1 MNIKNPLIEWYT
13 YRSHRLVQRER
24 CPGMVH
30 PTRLVHHVLIESRG
44 VLVRLTIVHRPHRP
58 DHRTEANK
66 LHRRREMDHLGA
78 LFVSDDRM
86 ECREIRKCR
95 ILQFAPAND
104 PLDCK
109 VSVVDSG
116 LERLFP
122 IWETVTRR
130 KVGSFVLPKLFD
142 DPTSATTPSRA
153 DVCSVLKRMAHTV
166 E

>member
-1 MNIKNPLIEWYT
+1 
-13 YRSHRLVQRER
+13 
-24 CPGMVH
+24 
-30 PTRLVHHVLIESRG
+30 
-44 VLVRLTIVHRPHRP
+44 
-58 DHRTEANK
+58 
-66 LHRRREMDHLGA
+66 MDHLGA

-86 ECREIRKCR
+86 ESREIRKCR
-95 ILQFAPAND
+95 ILQIALDD
-104 PLDCK
+104 PLDCQ

-122 IWETVTRR
+122 IWKTVTR
-130 KVGSFVLPKLFD
+130 KVGPFVLPKLFD